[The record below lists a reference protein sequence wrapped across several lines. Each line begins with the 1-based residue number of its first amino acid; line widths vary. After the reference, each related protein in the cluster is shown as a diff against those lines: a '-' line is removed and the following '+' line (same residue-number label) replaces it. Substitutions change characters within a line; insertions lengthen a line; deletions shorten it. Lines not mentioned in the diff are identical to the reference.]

1 MEPRER
7 LKRYLE
13 QRRELGEREL
23 VLDGMTVDDVMRIVG
38 AMGTGSA
45 SLARPPRPKS
55 PPAEAGA
62 PSISPPSASASAQ
75 DTPADGPSHDLPGRT
90 VAPSADIRPTR
101 DDAPATTDWREALR
115 ASGVDPSSGEGKVR
129 KSVKPAD
136 AGEEARGSAPP
147 PRSVSDDAAP
157 DRPTPRADTPGQR
170 ADPMMPSDAGDKP
183 ASKRY
188 DFPRPSDLDPEP
200 AVDSAGTPG
209 SPRAGIRGA
218 GRPTNGE
225 PAAGAVA
232 APPAGLVVG
241 GPARD
246 LFVGDAAPPS
256 LDRLAEVIRACT
268 RCRLYS
274 TATNPV
280 PGEGD
285 PNAELVCV
293 GEAPGAN
300 EDATGRPFV
309 GQAGQL
315 LTKILAAIN
324 LRREDVFICNV
335 LKHRPPGNRNPLPDE
350 VAACSP
356 YLVQQLEA
364 IRPKV
369 IVAFGTFAAQTLLN
383 TKLPIG
389 KLRGSV
395 HRYYGIPLIVTY
407 HPAALLRNPAW
418 KRPTWEDV
426 QLARRI
432 LDSAPRA

>member
-38 AMGTGSA
+38 AAGSA
-45 SLARPPRPKS
+45 
-55 PPAEAGA
+55 PAASAGAGA
-62 PSISPPSASASAQ
+62 PSGEAA
-75 DTPADGPSHDLPGRT
+75 PADRAPRAPAGGR
-90 VAPSADIRPTR
+90 
-101 DDAPATTDWREALR
+101 ATTDESSTSPAEWRETLR
-115 ASGVDPSSGEGKVR
+115 ASGVDPAESDTKSRSPARASESG
-129 KSVKPAD
+129 
-136 AGEEARGSAPP
+136 APP
-147 PRSVSDDAAP
+147 VQPVS
-157 DRPTPRADTPGQR
+157 R
-170 ADPMMPSDAGDKP
+170 
-183 ASKRY
+183 RY
-188 DFPRPSDLDPEP
+188 EFPRPSD
-200 AVDSAGTPG
+200 
-209 SPRAGIRGA
+209 
-218 GRPTNGE
+218 
-225 PAAGAVA
+225 A
-232 APPAGLVVG
+232 APPSAIVDAERSGARSHIAAGDRAAAPVPPPPSAPPGLVVG
-241 GPARD
+241 TAARD
-246 LFVGDAAPPS
+246 LFGTTDGTPPS
-256 LDRLAEVIRACT
+256 LVELAEVIRVCT
-268 RCRLYS
+268 RCRLYA
-274 TATNPV
+274 TATNAV

-350 VAACSP
+350 VTACSP